1 MAATARPAVV
11 ATTRMFCTD
20 MRYSVRAIGSQGV
33 VTVTVDA
40 IDAAAAQAFV
50 AAQALKPLSV
60 EGSEP
65 LIKARRGR
73 FSLPFFSQEL
83 LSLLEAGLSLAEAID
98 TLSEKEGRAEA
109 RTVLERLSRA
119 LNEGLRF
126 SSALEAQPAFFPP
139 LYVGLMRA
147 AERTSS
153 LTESL
158 SRYIEYRERVE
169 RVRSHVVSAL
179 IYPLILSIVG
189 LLVTAFLL
197 GHVVPR
203 FAAVYQGTGRDLPW
217 LSQQLISWGAFA
229 AKQGWPLAVGL
240 LALVVVGAWAGY
252 TWWRSGGAISL
263 LRRLPWIGETV
274 TTFELARLYLSLGT
288 LLEGGLPIMQAMAL
302 AEGLLSVEKRIPYR
316 LAMKTI
322 DRGESISHAFE
333 VTGLATR
340 VSLRMLRVGERSGR
354 LGEMMRRAARFHDG
368 EISRKIELFARVFEP
383 LLMAA
388 IGLLVGTI
396 VVLLYMPI
404 FDLAGSLR

>member
-1 MAATARPAVV
+1 
-11 ATTRMFCTD
+11 
-20 MRYSVRAIGSQGV
+20 MRYSVRAIGSQGII
-33 VTVTVDA
+33 TVSVEA
-40 IDAAAAQAFV
+40 IDAAAAF
-50 AAQALKPLSV
+50 ALV
-60 EGSEP
+60 EARSLEP
-65 LIKARRGR
+65 LTVQDSRPLLKARRGR

-83 LSLLEAGLSLAEAID
+83 LSLLEAGLSLTEAIE
-98 TLSEKEGRAEA
+98 TLCEKEGRVEA

-126 SSALEAQPAFFPP
+126 SAALEEQPDFFPP

-158 SRYIEYRERVE
+158 SRYIEYRERVD
-169 RVRSHVVSAL
+169 RVRNQVVSAL
-179 IYPLILSIVG
+179 IYPVILSVVG
-189 LLVTAFLL
+189 LLVTVFLL

-203 FAAVYQGTGRDLPW
+203 FAAVYQDTGRDLPW

-229 AKQGWPLAVGL
+229 AKQGGL
-240 LALVVVGAWAGY
+240 LAAGMAALIIIGALAGLS
-252 TWWRSGGAISL
+252 WWRNGGVIRL
-263 LRRLPWIGETV
+263 MRRLPWIGDTV

-288 LLEGGLPIMQAMAL
+288 LLEGGLPIMQAMSL
-302 AEGLLSVEKRIPYR
+302 AEGLLSAENRVPYR
-316 LAMKTI
+316 VAMSAI
-322 DRGESISHAFE
+322 ERGESISHAFE
-333 VTGLATR
+333 ASGLATR
-340 VSLRMLRVGERSGR
+340 VALRMLRVGERSGR

-368 EISRKIELFARVFEP
+368 EISRRIEVFARTFEP

-388 IGLLVGTI
+388 IGLVVGTI